1 MSLEQFQRAF
11 ADLVASPPFCLA
23 VRGMPELLEGY
34 TLTTRERER
43 LQAMASHPGMSHNCT
58 LYRANRLTPIARCLP
73 ATCLHLGPRLRA
85 EFDNFLATSS
95 TAFDLQFRGEAER
108 FGRYLIARLE
118 CGALEDRELRRCLD
132 RELLELAEDFD
143 PLVQH

>member
-11 ADLVASPPFCLA
+11 ADLAASPPLCLA
-23 VRGMPELLEGY
+23 VRSNAELLDGY
-34 TLTTRERER
+34 NLTARERER
-43 LQAMASHPGMSHNCT
+43 LHAMASHPGMSHNCT

-85 EFDNFLATSS
+85 EFDNFLKTSS
-95 TAFDLQFRGEAER
+95 VAFDFQFRGEAER
-108 FGRYLIARLE
+108 FGRYLSARLD
-118 CGALEDRELRRCLD
+118 CGALEDPELRRCLD
-132 RELLELAEDFD
+132 RELLELADDFD

>member
-23 VRGMPELLEGY
+23 VQSSPELLDDY
-34 TLTTRERER
+34 TLTWRERER

-85 EFDNFLATSS
+85 EFDNFLATSD
-95 TAFDLQFRGEAER
+95 AFDLQFRGEAER
-108 FGRYLIARLE
+108 FGRYLGARLA
-118 CGALEDRELRRCLD
+118 CGAIEDPELRRCLD

-143 PLVQH
+143 PLMQH

>member
-11 ADLVASPPFCLA
+11 ADLAASPPLCLA
-23 VRGMPELLEGY
+23 VRSNAEGLDEY
-34 TLTTRERER
+34 NLTARERER
-43 LQAMASHPGMSHNCT
+43 LHAMASHPGMSHNCT

-85 EFDNFLATSS
+85 EFDNFLTTASG
-95 TAFDLQFRGEAER
+95 AFDLQFRGEAER
-108 FGRYLIARLE
+108 FAAYLIARLD
-118 CGALEDRELRRCLD
+118 CGALDDTELRHCLD
-132 RELLELAEDFD
+132 RELRELAEDFD

>member
-11 ADLVASPPFCLA
+11 AELVASPPLCLA
-23 VRGMPELLEGY
+23 VQSGPELLDEY
-34 TLTTRERER
+34 TLTSRERER
-43 LQAMASHPGMSHNCT
+43 LHAMASHPGMSHNCT

-95 TAFDLQFRGEAER
+95 DAFDLQFRGEAER
-108 FGRYLIARLE
+108 FARYLNARLAG
-118 CGALEDRELRRCLD
+118 GAIEDPELRRCLD

>member
-11 ADLVASPPFCLA
+11 ADLAASPPFCVA
-23 VRGMPELLEGY
+23 VRSNPELLDEY
-34 TLTTRERER
+34 ALTGRERER
-43 LQAMASHPGMSHNCT
+43 LEAMAAHPGMSHNCT

-85 EFDNFLATSS
+85 EFDSFLAASG
-95 TAFDLQFRGEAER
+95 AFDLQFRGEAER
-108 FGRYLIARLE
+108 FARYLIARIDS
-118 CGALEDRELRRCLD
+118 GALDDTELRHCLD
-132 RELLELAEDFD
+132 RELRELAEDFD

>member
-23 VRGMPELLEGY
+23 VRSSPELLDEY
-34 TLTTRERER
+34 TLTARERER

-73 ATCLHLGPRLRA
+73 ATCLHLGPHLRA
-85 EFDNFLATSS
+85 EFDNFLATSPH
-95 TAFDLQFRGEAER
+95 AFDLQFRGEAER
-108 FGRYLIARLE
+108 FARYLGARLDR
-118 CGALEDRELRRCLD
+118 GAIEDPELRRCLD
-132 RELLELAEDFD
+132 REVLELAEDFD
-143 PLVQH
+143 PLMQH